1 MKTAVD
7 HSAWAYFGWGLGL
20 TLIGLA
26 LALWTLF
33 GPLVFAN
40 ALTAVWTC
48 F

>member
-1 MKTAVD
+1 MKPAAGS
-7 HSAWAYFGWGLGL
+7 SAWTYLGWGLGV
-20 TLIGLA
+20 TLVALS
-26 LALWTLF
+26 LALWALF